1 MRADRLLT
9 LLMLLQARG
18 RTTAEALADE
28 LEVSVR
34 TVYRDLTALSTSGVP
49 VYAERGPGGG
59 VGLVEEY
66 RTSLTGLSPQEVSAL
81 FMVDVPGPLRQLG
94 VGQEYR
100 TAMLKL
106 AAALP
111 DSRRGEESRAR
122 QRIHLD
128 SSWWFQDEEPLPG
141 LERIRQAVW
150 QDRNLRIR
158 YLSFQNIPVEQ
169 VVEPY
174 GLVAKASLWHL
185 VYGFQGVLRV
195 RPVAD
200 LLEVEIL
207 ESGFTRPPDFDL
219 PAFWEAWCAE
229 AESRPAYRV
238 QARVSPELL
247 PLLPLYLAE
256 RFRRLPEATPE
267 ADGWTT
273 LELSFESFTDARSRL
288 LGMGRAVEVLAPE
301 PLRRSLVD
309 FARQIVELYRAE
321 D

>member
-9 LLMLLQARG
+9 LLMLLQTRG
-18 RTTAEALADE
+18 RTTAEALAAE

-66 RTSLTGLSPQEVSAL
+66 RTSLTGLSPEEVSAL

-94 VGQEYR
+94 VGREYR

-111 DSRRGEESRAR
+111 DSRRGEQDRTR

-128 SSWWFQDEEPLPG
+128 SSWWYQEQDPSPLLDG
-141 LERIRQAVW
+141 IRQAVW
-150 QDRNLRIR
+150 QDRRLRIR
-158 YLSFQNIPVEQ
+158 YLSFQNMPIEQ

-174 GLVAKASLWHL
+174 GLVAKAGLWHL
-185 VYGFQGVLRV
+185 VYAFQEALRV
-195 RPVAD
+195 QRVD
-200 LLEVEIL
+200 SLLEAEL
-207 ESGFTRPPDFDL
+207 LGEGFHRREDFDL
-219 PAFWEAWCAE
+219 PLFWEQWRADFEARPPFAAWV
-229 AESRPAYRV
+229 RV
-238 QARVSPELL
+238 APELL
-247 PLLPLYLAE
+247 PLLPLYLSE
-256 RFRRLPEATPE
+256 RFRQLPQAALQP
-267 ADGWTT
+267 DGWTK

-301 PLRRSLVD
+301 PLRRSLAD
-309 FARQIVELYRAE
+309 FARQIVDLYRAE